1 MNAMDHVTEDQVIRE
16 VKSVIKLHGLMIQR
30 INTGCFS
37 IGTPLNRRYI
47 RTADKGT
54 LDFVGMDHH
63 GRHVEIECKR
73 PVGGRLSPEQ
83 ADRIKIINQSGGVA
97 FVVHSG
103 YEAITLLKERNCL

>member
-16 VKSVIKLHGLMIQR
+16 VKSVIKLNGLMIQR

-37 IGTPLNRRYI
+37 IGTPSNRRYI

-83 ADRIKIINQSGGVA
+83 KRRIETINGCGGVA
-97 FVVHSG
+97 IVVHSG

>member
-1 MNAMDHVTEDQVIRE
+1 MRLDSVTEDMVVRE
-16 VKSVIKLHGLMIQR
+16 VREVLKLHGLLIQR
-30 INTGCFS
+30 INTGCFA
-37 IGTPLNRRYI
+37 IGDFNNRRYI
-47 RTADKGT
+47 RTAEKGT

-83 ADRIKIINQSGGVA
+83 KRRIETINGCGGVA
-97 FVVHSG
+97 IVVHSG

>member
-1 MNAMDHVTEDQVIRE
+1 MRLDSVTEDMVVRE
-16 VKSVIKLHGLMIQR
+16 VREVLKLHGLLIQR
-30 INTGCFS
+30 INTGCFA
-37 IGTPLNRRYI
+37 IGDFNSRRYI

-103 YEAITLLKERNCL
+103 YEAITLLKERSCL